1 MRTVSSLL
9 VPLRAIEWD
18 RIVQMTVE
26 TKARTL
32 GKLEAIL
39 LRRLAEEQR
48 TTFSLREDRPLL
60 ESVTPA
66 YANLLSRMAD
76 KGVLIPLGGGRYV
89 VSSWAGDGLAHA
101 APFNVLLDATLR
113 PYGDY
118 YLGFLSAL
126 IEHRLTDEDS
136 WEVYVALREDTTFKG
151 RQIVIDQR
159 PVLVTRISGAQR
171 WVGLEQVRATRRERY
186 WRSTLERTLVDT
198 LYRPK
203 LSGEIELIAG
213 AWARATR
220 REDLEL
226 AALCRYARA
235 VSIAVA
241 RRAGYMLSRLGHHD
255 SAVEHFGELRGGR
268 NQVLLDAAHSYGAG
282 SWPRDS
288 EWGVTINVPERSLT
302 GWLAQ

>member
-1 MRTVSSLL
+1 M
-9 VPLRAIEWD
+9 AA
-18 RIVQMTVE
+18 E

-32 GKLEAIL
+32 GRLEAVL

-48 TTFSLREDRPLL
+48 TTLSMREDRPLL

-101 APFNVLLDATLR
+101 APFNVLLDAVLR
-113 PYGDY
+113 PYGNY

-136 WEVYVALREDTTFKG
+136 RQVHVALRDDATFKG
-151 RQIVIDQR
+151 SKLLIDQR
-159 PVLVTRISGAQR
+159 PVLVTRTTGTQR

-186 WRSTLERTLVDT
+186 RRSTLERTLVDT

-203 LSGEIELIAG
+203 LSGGIELIAG
-213 AWARATR
+213 AWAHAAH
-220 REDLEL
+220 RETLDP
-226 AALCRYARA
+226 AAVCRYARA

-241 RRAGYMLSRLGHHD
+241 RRAGYMLSRLGHHET
-255 SAVEHFGELRGGR
+255 AVEHLGDLRRQR
-268 NQVLLDAAHSYGAG
+268 NQVLLDTARGYGADT
-282 SWPRDS
+282 WPRDT
-288 EWGVTINVPERSLT
+288 EWGITINAHERSLA
-302 GWLAQ
+302 GWLTQ

>member
-1 MRTVSSLL
+1 M
-9 VPLRAIEWD
+9 PKAAEA
-18 RIVQMTVE
+18 
-26 TKARTL
+26 KARTL
-32 GKLEAIL
+32 GRLEAVL

-60 ESVTPA
+60 KSVTPA

-101 APFNVLLDATLR
+101 APFNVLLDAVLR
-113 PYGDY
+113 PYGEY

-136 WEVYVALREDTTFKG
+136 WEVYAALRDDATFKG
-151 RQIVIDQR
+151 SKLLIDQR
-159 PVLVTRISGAQR
+159 PVLVTRITGTQR
-171 WVGLEQVRATRRERY
+171 WVGLEQARATRREYYR
-186 WRSTLERTLVDT
+186 RSTLERTLVDT

-203 LSGEIELIAG
+203 LSGGIELIAG
-213 AWARATR
+213 AWARAAR
-220 REDLEL
+220 REDLDP

-241 RRAGYMLSRLGHHD
+241 RRAGCMLSRLGHHEA
-255 SAVEHFGELRGGR
+255 AVEHLGDLRGQR
-268 NQVLLDAAHSYGAG
+268 NQVLLDAARGYGAG
-282 SWPRDS
+282 TWPRES
-288 EWGVTINVPERSLT
+288 EWGVTINAPERSLA

>member
-1 MRTVSSLL
+1 
-9 VPLRAIEWD
+9 
-18 RIVQMTVE
+18 MTAE
-26 TKARTL
+26 AKARTL
-32 GKLEAIL
+32 GRLEAIL

-48 TTFSLREDRPLL
+48 TTFSIRQDRPLL
-60 ESVTPA
+60 KSVTPA

-113 PYGDY
+113 PYGAY

-136 WEVYVALREDTTFKG
+136 WEVYVALREDATFKG
-151 RQIVIDQR
+151 SQMVIDQR
-159 PVLVTRISGAQR
+159 PVLVTRIAGSQR
-171 WVGLEQVRATRRERY
+171 WVGLEQVRATRREYY
-186 WRSTLERTLVDT
+186 WRSTLERTLVNT

-213 AWARATR
+213 AWARAAH
-220 REDLEL
+220 REDLNPTV
-226 AALCRYARA
+226 LCRCARA

-255 SAVEHFGELRGGR
+255 AAAEHLGDLRGQR
-268 NQVLLDAAHSYGAG
+268 NQVLLDAARSYGSDA
-282 SWPRDS
+282 WPRDT
-288 EWGVTINVPERSLT
+288 EWGVAINVPERSLT

>member
-1 MRTVSSLL
+1 MGMISSLPEPPG
-9 VPLRAIEWD
+9 VISWD
-18 RIVQMTVE
+18 RIVPMAAE

-32 GKLEAIL
+32 GRLEAIL

-48 TTFSLREDRPLL
+48 TTLSVRQDRSLLR
-60 ESVTPA
+60 SVTPA

-76 KGVLIPLGGGRYV
+76 KGVLISLGGGRYV

-136 WEVYVALREDTTFKG
+136 WEVYVALREDATFKG
-151 RQIVIDQR
+151 SQLVIDQR
-159 PVLVTRISGAQR
+159 PVLVTRISGAHR
-171 WVGLEQVRATRRERY
+171 WVGLEKVRATRREHY

-213 AWARATR
+213 AWVRAAR
-220 REDLEL
+220 REDLDL
-226 AALCRYARA
+226 AALCRCARA

-241 RRAGYMLSRLGHHD
+241 RRTGYMLSRLGHHQA
-255 SAVEHFGELRGGR
+255 AVEHLGDLRGAR
-268 NQVLLDAAHSYGAG
+268 NQVLLDAARSYGADAW
-282 SWPRDS
+282 SRDS
-288 EWGVTINVPERSLT
+288 EWGVTINVPERSLG